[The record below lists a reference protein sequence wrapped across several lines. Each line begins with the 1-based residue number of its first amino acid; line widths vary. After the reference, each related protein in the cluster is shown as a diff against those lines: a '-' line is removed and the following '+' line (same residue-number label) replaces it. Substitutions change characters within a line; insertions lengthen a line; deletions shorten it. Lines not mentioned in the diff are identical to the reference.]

1 MAGDLCLVPVCGLS
15 PVAVLVE
22 RERDLVARRRVVR
35 VALEQREPRG
45 PRACAVAGA
54 DAGERERVVGAE
66 QGGRAFDGGGQQSR
80 CALGVAPAPQE
91 FAAQGQRGTRLGE
104 PRRYRACCRL
114 ERGRLR
120 VADQPGDPVLELR
133 EGVGGWGHA
142 GRL

>member
-1 MAGDLCLVPVCGLS
+1 MAGDLCLVPVRGLR
-15 PVAVLVE
+15 PVAILVE

-66 QGGRAFDGGGQQSR
+66 QGGRAFDGDGQQSR
-80 CALGVAPAPQE
+80 RALGIAPAPQE
-91 FAAQGQRGTRLGE
+91 FAAQRQRGTRLGE
-104 PRRYRACCRL
+104 RRRNRACRRI
-114 ERGRLR
+114 ERGRRR
-120 VADQPGDPVLELR
+120 VADQPVDPVLEFR
-133 EGVGGWGHA
+133 EGVVGRDHA